1 MTLEFPHFSRL
12 RRTPYGPV
20 ILWIAVAGVLGAALV
35 VVRLLMVAHA
45 QDRFARAEAE
55 WMAARQRI
63 AQRLDAKQA
72 RRNLTVV
79 LNALPGHRD
88 FAQLPLALSEVARR
102 DRVAMPD
109 LSYSLEKAPAAGF
122 TKAVLRGSV
131 SGRYEDL
138 RRFIHHLETADGF
151 LFVEDLDVSHRGT
164 NKDEMVTFHISVSTY
179 VREGAPQ
186 RAERG
191 TDLNSVPASMP

>member
-151 LFVEDLDVSHRGT
+151 LFIEDLNVSRQGT
-164 NKDEMVTFHISVSTY
+164 RKGEIVTFQITVSTY
-179 VREGAPQ
+179 IRDGPGQ
-186 RAERG
+186 RV
-191 TDLNSVPASMP
+191 SSPAFLP

>member
-1 MTLEFPHFSRL
+1 MTLGVPIWRRL
-12 RRTPYGPV
+12 RRQPYGPL
-20 ILWIAVAGVLGAALV
+20 ILWMAVAGVLGAALV
-35 VVRLLMVAHA
+35 GVHLLVVGPA
-45 QDRFARAEAE
+45 QDRLAQAEAA

-63 AQRLDAKQA
+63 AQRLGAKEA
-72 RRNLTVV
+72 RKQVTVI
-79 LNALPGHRD
+79 LNAVPGHRD

-164 NKDEMVTFHISVSTY
+164 NKDEMVTFHITVSTY
-179 VREGAPQ
+179 VREGATQ

-191 TDLNSVPASMP
+191 TDLNPVPASMP